1 MNFLNNKEWILIGY
15 DWNGGIK
22 YKLNNDIN
30 GNRTRKEYYFGKM
43 LFEGQYLN
51 GKRNGKGKE
60 YYHDGNLSFER
71 DYLNGKRNGKGKEY
85 DPGGSLLFEVNI

>member
-1 MNFLNNKEWILIGY
+1 MEKEKDIFLVNQNLKVNFLNNKEWILIGY

-51 GKRNGKGKE
+51 GERNGKGKE
-60 YYHDGNLSFER
+60 YYTM
-71 DYLNGKRNGKGKEY
+71 
-85 DPGGSLLFEVNI
+85 VN

>member
-51 GKRNGKGKE
+51 GKRNGKGEE
-60 YYHDGNLSFER
+60 YYTM
-71 DYLNGKRNGKGKEY
+71 
-85 DPGGSLLFEVNI
+85 VN